1 MKFYT
6 LLGGLLMNISTIY
19 QILGMFFLIC
29 IVYFFVTKIFKLPEK
44 MYAYLNDMD
53 TSESNANY
61 SRKK

>member
-1 MKFYT
+1 
-6 LLGGLLMNISTIY
+6 MNVSTIY
-19 QILGMFFLIC
+19 QILGLFSLIC

-53 TSESNANY
+53 TRECNSNY

>member
-1 MKFYT
+1 
-6 LLGGLLMNISTIY
+6 MNVSTIY
-19 QILGMFFLIC
+19 QILGLFSLIC

-53 TSESNANY
+53 TSESNENY